1 MQVELVSP
9 EAVLFS
15 GECSQV
21 VARTVDGDIA
31 FLDNHA
37 PFIGALDIG
46 QTQLWANDGVV
57 SLAING
63 GFVEVSGNSV
73 TILSDGALASQDIDI
88 KDALMMMRRQTLR
101 SGQKLEFRSPAL
113 ADYTRSVSIA
123 EARSLTTP
131 PQKLVRFRWR

>member
-21 VARTVDGDIA
+21 VTRTVDGDIA

-46 QTQLWANDGVV
+46 QTQLWADDGVV

-63 GFVEVSGNSV
+63 GFVEVSGNAV
-73 TILSDGALASQDIDI
+73 TILSDAALAAQDIDVA
-88 KDALMMMRRQTLR
+88 DAQSDLQAAE
-101 SGQKLEFRSPAL
+101 QAL
-113 ADYTRSVSIA
+113 TVDADDA
-123 EARSLTTP
+123 EAAAAKKWAETRIQVSEAS
-131 PQKLVRFRWR
+131 

>member
-21 VARTVDGDIA
+21 VTRTVDGDIA

-46 QTQLWANDGVV
+46 QTQLWATDGVI

-63 GFVEVSGNSV
+63 GFVEVSGNAV
-73 TILSDGALASQDIDI
+73 TILSDGAMAAQEIDPSEAESDLAIAEEALASDADDQDAANA
-88 KDALMMMRRQTLR
+88 KKWA
-101 SGQKLEFRSPAL
+101 E
-113 ADYTRSVSIA
+113 TRLQVA
-123 EARSLTTP
+123 AT
-131 PQKLVRFRWR
+131 V

>member
-21 VARTVDGDIA
+21 VTRTVEGDVA

-73 TILSDGALASQDIDI
+73 TILSDGALAVEEINVEEAQSDLQAAEQAHNA
-88 KDALMMMRRQTLR
+88 DADDNQAANAK
-101 SGQKLEFRSPAL
+101 KLAE
-113 ADYTRSVSIA
+113 TRIQVSSA
-123 EARSLTTP
+123 G
-131 PQKLVRFRWR
+131 

>member
-21 VARTVDGDIA
+21 VTRTVEGDVA

-73 TILSDGALASQDIDI
+73 TILSDGALASEDINVEEAQSDLQAAEQALNA
-88 KDALMMMRRQTLR
+88 DADDDQAANA
-101 SGQKLEFRSPAL
+101 KKWAE
-113 ADYTRSVSIA
+113 TRIQVSSA
-123 EARSLTTP
+123 S
-131 PQKLVRFRWR
+131 

>member
-21 VARTVDGDIA
+21 VTRTVEGDVA

-73 TILSDGALASQDIDI
+73 TILSDGALAVEDINVEEAQSDLQAAEQALNA
-88 KDALMMMRRQTLR
+88 DADANQAANA
-101 SGQKLEFRSPAL
+101 KKWAE
-113 ADYTRSVSIA
+113 TRIQVSSA
-123 EARSLTTP
+123 S
-131 PQKLVRFRWR
+131 

>member
-1 MQVELVSP
+1 MHVELVSP

-21 VARTVDGDIA
+21 VTRTVDGDIA

-46 QTQLWANDGVV
+46 QTQLWATDGVV

-63 GFVEVSGNSV
+63 GFVEVSGNAV
-73 TILSDGALASQDIDI
+73 TILSDGALEAQDINSSEAESDLAAAE
-88 KDALMMMRRQTLR
+88 DALA
-101 SGQKLEFRSPAL
+101 SD
-113 ADYTRSVSIA
+113 ADDADAANAKKWA
-123 EARSLTTP
+123 EIRIQVATGA
-131 PQKLVRFRWR
+131 

>member
-21 VARTVDGDIA
+21 VTRTVDGDIA

-46 QTQLWANDGVV
+46 RTQLWANDGVV

-73 TILSDGALASQDIDI
+73 TILSDGALSAQDIDVE
-88 KDALMMMRRQTLR
+88 DAQSDLAAAEQ
-101 SGQKLEFRSPAL
+101 AL
-113 ADYTRSVSIA
+113 SADADDDEAANAKKWAEIRIEVSSA
-123 EARSLTTP
+123 
-131 PQKLVRFRWR
+131 V

>member
-21 VARTVDGDIA
+21 VTRTVDGDIA

-46 QTQLWANDGVV
+46 QTQLWATDGVV

-63 GFVEVSGNSV
+63 GFVEVSGNAV
-73 TILSDGALASQDIDI
+73 TILSDGAMAAQEVDPSEAESDLAIAEEALASDADDQDAANA
-88 KDALMMMRRQTLR
+88 KKWA
-101 SGQKLEFRSPAL
+101 E
-113 ADYTRSVSIA
+113 TRLQVA
-123 EARSLTTP
+123 AT
-131 PQKLVRFRWR
+131 V

>member
-21 VARTVDGDIA
+21 VTRTVDGDIA

-37 PFIGALDIG
+37 PFIGALDVG
-46 QTQLWANDGVV
+46 QTQLWAADGVV

-63 GFVEVSGNSV
+63 GFVEVSSNAV
-73 TILSDGALASQDIDI
+73 TILSDDAMAAEDIDVQEAQADLQAADQALAS
-88 KDALMMMRRQTLR
+88 DADDADA
-101 SGQKLEFRSPAL
+101 AL
-113 ADYTRSVSIA
+113 AKKWAETRIQVSA
-123 EARSLTTP
+123 GT
-131 PQKLVRFRWR
+131 

>member
-21 VARTVDGDIA
+21 VTRTVEGDVA

-73 TILSDGALASQDIDI
+73 TILSDGALAVEDINVEEAQSDLQAAEQALNA
-88 KDALMMMRRQTLR
+88 DADDNQAA
-101 SGQKLEFRSPAL
+101 KAKKWAE
-113 ADYTRSVSIA
+113 TRIQVSSA
-123 EARSLTTP
+123 G
-131 PQKLVRFRWR
+131 

>member
-73 TILSDGALASQDIDI
+73 TILSDGALASQDIDLE
-88 KDALMMMRRQTLR
+88 DAQLDLQAAE
-101 SGQKLEFRSPAL
+101 QAL
-113 ADYTRSVSIA
+113 SADADDDEAANAKKWAETRIQVSSA
-123 EARSLTTP
+123 G
-131 PQKLVRFRWR
+131 

>member
-21 VARTVDGDIA
+21 VTRTVDGDIA

-46 QTQLWANDGVV
+46 QTQLWAGDGVV

-63 GFVEVSGNSV
+63 GFVEVSGNAV
-73 TILSDGALASQDIDI
+73 PILSDAALAAQDIDVA
-88 KDALMMMRRQTLR
+88 DAQ
-101 SGQKLEFRSPAL
+101 SDVQAAEQAL
-113 ADYTRSVSIA
+113 AADGDDA
-123 EARSLTTP
+123 EAAATKKWAETRIQVSEAG
-131 PQKLVRFRWR
+131 

>member
-21 VARTVDGDIA
+21 VTRTVEGDVA

-73 TILSDGALASQDIDI
+73 TILSDGALAAEDINVEEAQSDLQAAEQALNA
-88 KDALMMMRRQTLR
+88 DADDNQAANA
-101 SGQKLEFRSPAL
+101 KKWAE
-113 ADYTRSVSIA
+113 TRIQVSSA
-123 EARSLTTP
+123 S
-131 PQKLVRFRWR
+131 

>member
-21 VARTVDGDIA
+21 VTRTVEGDVA

-73 TILSDGALASQDIDI
+73 TILSDGALASEDINVEEAQSDLQAAEQALNA
-88 KDALMMMRRQTLR
+88 DADDDQAANA
-101 SGQKLEFRSPAL
+101 KKWAE
-113 ADYTRSVSIA
+113 TRIQVS
-123 EARSLTTP
+123 STG
-131 PQKLVRFRWR
+131 

>member
-21 VARTVDGDIA
+21 VTRTVDGDIA

-46 QTQLWANDGVV
+46 RTQLWANDGVV

-73 TILSDGALASQDIDI
+73 TILSDGALSAQDIDVE
-88 KDALMMMRRQTLR
+88 DAQ
-101 SGQKLEFRSPAL
+101 SDL
-113 ADYTRSVSIA
+113 AAAEQVLSADADDDEAANAKKWAEIRIEVSSA
-123 EARSLTTP
+123 
-131 PQKLVRFRWR
+131 V

>member
-21 VARTVDGDIA
+21 VTRTVEGDVA

-73 TILSDGALASQDIDI
+73 TILSDGALAVEDINVEEAQSDLQAAEQALNA
-88 KDALMMMRRQTLR
+88 DADDNQAANAKMWA
-101 SGQKLEFRSPAL
+101 E
-113 ADYTRSVSIA
+113 TRIQVSSA
-123 EARSLTTP
+123 S
-131 PQKLVRFRWR
+131 

>member
-21 VARTVDGDIA
+21 VTRTVEGDVA

-73 TILSDGALASQDIDI
+73 TILSDGALAVEDINVEEAQSDLQAAEQALNADADDNQAANAKKWAETRI
-88 KDALMMMRRQTLR
+88 K
-101 SGQKLEFRSPAL
+101 
-113 ADYTRSVSIA
+113 VSSA
-123 EARSLTTP
+123 S
-131 PQKLVRFRWR
+131 

>member
-21 VARTVDGDIA
+21 VTRTVDGDIA
-31 FLDNHA
+31 FLDNPA

-46 QTQLWANDGVV
+46 QTQLWADDGVV

-63 GFVEVSGNSV
+63 GFVEVSGNAV
-73 TILSDGALASQDIDI
+73 TILSDAALAAQDIDVA
-88 KDALMMMRRQTLR
+88 DAQSDLQAAE
-101 SGQKLEFRSPAL
+101 QAL
-113 ADYTRSVSIA
+113 TAAADDVEAAAAKKWPETRIQVS
-123 EARSLTTP
+123 EAS
-131 PQKLVRFRWR
+131 

>member
-21 VARTVDGDIA
+21 VTRTVDGDIA

-46 QTQLWANDGVV
+46 QTQLWADDGVV

-63 GFVEVSGNSV
+63 GFVEVSANAV
-73 TILSDGALASQDIDI
+73 TILSDDAMAAQDIDVEEARADLQAADQALASDDDDT
-88 KDALMMMRRQTLR
+88 DAATAKMWA
-101 SGQKLEFRSPAL
+101 E
-113 ADYTRSVSIA
+113 TRIQVA
-123 EARSLTTP
+123 GAN
-131 PQKLVRFRWR
+131 